1 MIVTGDTRPLKEL
14 LQRLGG
20 GWNRGANRGGALF
33 AEGAPAGGWVFT
45 GSQKDAL
52 LAALRA
58 EPTVEL
64 RVAEGVETVK
74 LPPGLT
80 V

>member
-14 LQRLGG
+14 LQQLGG
-20 GWNRGANRGGALF
+20 DERVQFGGAVW
-33 AEGAPAGGWVFT
+33 WVFT

-58 EPTVEL
+58 EL
-64 RVAEGVETVK
+64 AEGESVIKCPSPLNVSMR
-74 LPPGLT
+74 P
-80 V
+80 